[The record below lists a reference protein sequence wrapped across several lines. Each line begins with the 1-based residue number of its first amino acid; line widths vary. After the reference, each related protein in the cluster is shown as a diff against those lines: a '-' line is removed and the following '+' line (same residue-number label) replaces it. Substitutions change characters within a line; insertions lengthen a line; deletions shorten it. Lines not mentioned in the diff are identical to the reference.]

1 MTNLLELI
9 RTHEAVSFWLA
20 AFSLVIFLV
29 GLVLLPWL
37 VVRIPEDY
45 FVGRRRS
52 RQYRIG
58 SDSLLAWLLL
68 VIKNL
73 AGGVLVLL
81 GIAMLVLPGQGLL
94 AIVLGIALMNFP
106 GKYRLER
113 WLVSRGSTLKLINY
127 LRRRRGKPVLVLDE
141 GAQASWKE

>member
-1 MTNLLELI
+1 MTNLLEII
-9 RTHEAVSFWLA
+9 RTHEAVSFLLA
-20 AFSLVIFLV
+20 AISLACFLL

-45 FVGRRRS
+45 FAGRRRS
-52 RQYRIG
+52 RLYRIG
-58 SDSLLAWLLL
+58 PDTPLAWLLL

-73 AGGVLVLL
+73 IGGVLVLF

-94 AIVLGIALMNFP
+94 TIVLGIMLMNFP

-113 WLVSRGSTLKLINY
+113 WLVSRGTTLKLINY
-127 LRRRRGKPVLVLDE
+127 FRRRRGKPALVLDE
-141 GAQASWKE
+141 GSQL

>member
-1 MTNLLELI
+1 MTNLLEII

-20 AFSLVIFLV
+20 AFSLVIFLL

-45 FVGRRRS
+45 FAGLRRS
-52 RQYRIG
+52 QQYRTG
-58 SDSLLAWLLL
+58 PDSLLAWLLL
-68 VIKNL
+68 LIKNL
-73 AGGVLVLL
+73 VGGVLVLL

-94 AIVLGIALMNFP
+94 AIMLGIMLMNFP

-127 LRRRRGKPVLVLDE
+127 LRRRRGKPALVLDARSNE
-141 GAQASWKE
+141 